1 MVNEFFGSAADW
13 ASAMCY
19 AAAAIGCLYALLAAW
34 AARGFVGT
42 RPNLAKKIYPA
53 VTVLK
58 PLSGTEP
65 NLCANLA
72 RFCGQDYPSPVQ
84 IVFGVDDPA
93 DPAIGIVRDLITAF
107 PDRDIE
113 LVVNACRH
121 GANRKVSNLINMV
134 AQARHEVL
142 VISDSDI
149 IVGCDYLKAIAAS
162 LDQPGVGLVTCLYRG
177 ASAAGLW
184 ARLAAAAIDYHFLP
198 SVLVGL
204 KFGIATPCFGST
216 IAMRKTTL
224 GMIGGFESVADQLAD
239 DYAVGALVRRAGLTV
254 AIPNTIVAH
263 DCAEKTAVDLF
274 RHEMRWART
283 VRSIDPLGFAGLA
296 ITHAL
301 PLALL
306 GALLGGIT
314 PAGFIVVAALAC
326 RFVLQVELDR
336 ALCLRDDVFW
346 PGPLRDMMSFGVFVA
361 SFFCRGIEWRGHR
374 YAVRADNTLAYYG
387 EAGSNAD
394 SVPSGALVRRV

>member
-1 MVNEFFGSAADW
+1 VDEFFGGAADW
-13 ASAMCY
+13 ASALCY

-34 AARGFVGT
+34 AARGFVGPALT
-42 RPNLAKKIYPA
+42 FAKVYPA

-84 IVFGVDDPA
+84 IIFGVDDPS
-93 DPAIGIVRDLITAF
+93 DPAVKIVRDLIEAF

-113 LVVNACRH
+113 LVINARYH

-134 AQARHEVL
+134 AHARHDVL

-149 IVGCDYLKAIAAS
+149 IVGCDYLRGIAAS

-177 ASAAGLW
+177 ASATGVW

-204 KFGIATPCFGST
+204 KFGLATPCFGST
-216 IAMRKTTL
+216 IAIRHKTL
-224 GMIGGFESVADQLAD
+224 ELIGGLESVADQLAD
-239 DYAVGALVRRAGLTV
+239 DYALGVLVRRAGLTV

-263 DCAEKTAVDLF
+263 DCAERSAVDLF

-283 VRSIDPLGFAGLA
+283 IRSVDPLGFAGLS

-306 GALLGGIT
+306 GVLLGGIT
-314 PAGFIVVAALAC
+314 PAGFIVIAALAC
-326 RFVLQVELDR
+326 RFILQVELDR
-336 ALCLRDDVFW
+336 ALFLRDDVFW
-346 PGPLRDMMSFGVFVA
+346 PGPVRDVMSFGVFVA
-361 SFFCRGIEWRGHR
+361 SFFSRGVEWRGHR
-374 YAVRADNTLAYYG
+374 YAVRADNTLAYYE
-387 EAGSNAD
+387 EAESNAD